1 MTSLPIIGNITSNA
15 NINVKLNASMPP
27 PTTASSLYFSPRLSP
42 GVPQRPVQP
51 RRDRSGSFR
60 DIGLSPNSSFRRN
73 TIDDVRSASM
83 SRIDIHSNRSPTSSP
98 NPSPPFLP
106 NISLSSSC
114 IPPQH
119 DPAVDHAIEAER
131 SRIREL
137 EKEETDMDIDQLKQ
151 ALKRERS
158 HSCRL
163 VTELAT
169 LKSVSVKS
177 QAEAEA
183 HEEGRINCLMR
194 RLECLQ
200 REKGRIIV
208 ELEREEEMLTNSL
221 QKKLNEVRR
230 EKALLEQQIE
240 REHSAN
246 SDLRSRLGGRQQ
258 QASQEPS
265 CEGGHDTFQK

>member
-1 MTSLPIIGNITSNA
+1 MPSLPINNTTSSMSISDSTNSNNSSR
-15 NINVKLNASMPP
+15 NINSMPP
-27 PTTASSLYFSPRLSP
+27 PTTTSPYFSPRLSP
-42 GVPQRPVQP
+42 GAPQRPVQQ
-51 RRDRSGSFR
+51 RRDRSGSGSYR
-60 DIGLSPNSSFRRN
+60 NIGISP
-73 TIDDVRSASM
+73 M
-83 SRIDIHSNRSPTSSP
+83 HSNRSLTSSP
-98 NPSPPFLP
+98 NPNSSHIPFLP
-106 NISLSSSC
+106 NITC
-114 IPPQH
+114 IPPHYVDTH
-119 DPAVDHAIEAER
+119 DPAVEHALEVER
-131 SRIREL
+131 TRIRER
-137 EKEETDMDIDQLKQ
+137 EKEEECYNDMDQVKQ
-151 ALKRERS
+151 AIKRERS

-163 VTELAT
+163 VAELAT

-183 HEEGRINCLMR
+183 YEEGRINCLMR

-258 QASQEPS
+258 QSNRQASQEPS
-265 CEGGHDTFQK
+265 CEGGNDTYQK

>member
-1 MTSLPIIGNITSNA
+1 MSSLPLNNSTSSMSISDTPVSN
-15 NINVKLNASMPP
+15 NSSRKINSMPP
-27 PTTASSLYFSPRLSP
+27 PTTFSPRLSP
-42 GVPQRPVQP
+42 GIPTRPGPQ
-51 RRDRSGSFR
+51 RRDRSGSGSYR
-60 DIGLSPNSSFRRN
+60 DSGLSP
-73 TIDDVRSASM
+73 VPHM
-83 SRIDIHSNRSPTSSP
+83 HSNRSLTSSP
-98 NPSPPFLP
+98 NPNSTHIPFLP
-106 NISLSSSC
+106 NITC
-114 IPPQH
+114 IPPHYVDTH
-119 DPAVDHAIEAER
+119 DPAVEHALEAER
-131 SRIREL
+131 TRIRER
-137 EKEETDMDIDQLKQ
+137 EKEEMDMDIDQLKQ
-151 ALKRERS
+151 AIKRERS

-163 VTELAT
+163 VAELAT

-183 HEEGRINCLMR
+183 YEEGRINCLMR

-258 QASQEPS
+258 QSNRQASQEPS
-265 CEGGHDTFQK
+265 CEGGNDTYQK